1 MCSSTVKTAWEPYAT
16 KPVDRNC
23 HGSRLILSLY
33 PVIQIQNVSKSF
45 GVQVLLDGASMLVG
59 DHERVGLVGRNG
71 CGKSTLFKMIL
82 GQECL
87 DGGSIDIPKKYTL
100 GYLQQHLNFT
110 HATVHEEACSV
121 LKPNEDGW
129 IEEHKVEAIL
139 FGLGFDEESMHKSPA
154 LLSGGFQIRLNLAK
168 VLASEPDMLLLD
180 EPTNYLDIVSMRWL
194 SRFLRSWKGEVLLI
208 THDHHFMDEVCTHT
222 AGIHRHKIRKVKGT
236 VEKLRET
243 IAEEEEVAQRTQENE
258 AKKKAQ
264 LEQVIERFR
273 YKAAKAAMVQSK
285 IKAAAKLANGERLT
299 HERNLEFSFTEA
311 GFPGKRMLQIKGLHF
326 AYPNRDENGTEQGMG
341 PELITDLTME
351 VFKGD
356 RIAIIGPNGR
366 GKTTLLNLIAKEL
379 QPTEGEI
386 SHNPNLQINY
396 FGQTNINR
404 LNLDNTVEEEIA
416 SAIEEVSQKSR
427 ARGLAGLMMF
437 SGDAALKK
445 VKVLSGGERSRVL
458 LGKILASA
466 CNMLLLDE
474 PTNHLD
480 MESIESLIDALED
493 YEGTALVVTHDE
505 ELLHAFANRLVVFDG
520 GKCRV
525 FEGSYADF
533 LEKVGWASEKKPG
546 GTESAN
552 IKVSNIDVK
561 TDAAASGA
569 PRGKE
574 DRKARADYIAE
585 RSKVIKPLEK
595 KIAKIEE
602 DIAKAEAL
610 GGELEAKLVA
620 ASESGDGNAITAIA
634 KDMDDNKK
642 TVDNLYE
649 EWEATSA
656 ELEAAKDKYPI

>member
-1 MCSSTVKTAWEPYAT
+1 M
-16 KPVDRNC
+16 
-23 HGSRLILSLY
+23 
-33 PVIQIQNVSKSF
+33 IQVQNVSKSF

-139 FGLGFDEESMHKSPA
+139 FGLGFDEESMHKSPM

-194 SRFLRSWKGEVLLI
+194 SRFLRNWKGEVLLI

-222 AGIHRHKIRKVKGT
+222 AGIFRHKIRKVKGS

-243 IAEEEEVAQRTQENE
+243 VAEEEEVAQRTQENE

-285 IKAAAKLANGERLT
+285 IKAAAKLATGERLT

-311 GFPGKRMLQIKGLHF
+311 DFPGKRMLQIKGLSF
-326 AYPNRDENGTEQGMG
+326 AYPNRAEDGTAQGMG

-356 RIAIIGPNGR
+356 RIAVIGPNGR

-379 QPTEGEI
+379 SPTAGEI

-416 SAIEEVSQKSR
+416 SAIEEVAQKSR

-458 LGKILASA
+458 LGKILASP

-480 MESIESLIDALED
+480 MESIESLIDALDD
-493 YEGTALVVTHDE
+493 YEGTAMVVTHDE
-505 ELLHAFANRLVVFDG
+505 ELLHAFATRLVVFDG
-520 GKCRV
+520 GKCRI
-525 FEGSYADF
+525 FEGTYADF

-546 GTESAN
+546 GSESAN

-561 TDAAASGA
+561 TDGENSAGAASNGA
-569 PRGKE
+569 PRAKE

-595 KIAKIEE
+595 KLAKIEE

-610 GGELEAKLVA
+610 GGEFEAKLVT

-642 TVDNLYE
+642 KVDQLYE
-649 EWEATSA
+649 EWEKVSA

>member
-1 MCSSTVKTAWEPYAT
+1 
-16 KPVDRNC
+16 
-23 HGSRLILSLY
+23 
-33 PVIQIQNVSKSF
+33 VIQIQNVTKSF
-45 GVQVLLDGASMLVG
+45 GVQVLLDGASLLIG

-87 DGGSIDIPKKYTL
+87 DGGNIDIPKKYTL

-129 IEEHKVEAIL
+129 LEEHKVEAIL
-139 FGLGFDEESMHKSPA
+139 FGLGFDEESMHKSPM

-168 VLASEPDMLLLD
+168 VLAAEPDMLLLD

-222 AGIHRHKIRKVKGT
+222 AGIFRHKIRKVKGT

-258 AKKKAQ
+258 AKKKEQ
-264 LEQVIERFR
+264 LEKVIERFR

-285 IKAAAKLANGERLT
+285 IKAAAKLATGERLT

-311 GFPGKRMLQIKGLHF
+311 GFPGKRMLQIKGISF
-326 AYPNRDENGTEQGMG
+326 AYPNKGEDGTVQGMG

-356 RIAIIGPNGR
+356 RIAVIGPNGR

-379 QPTEGEI
+379 QPTAGEI
-386 SHNPNLQINY
+386 SYNPNLQINY

-520 GKCRV
+520 GTCRI
-525 FEGSYADF
+525 FEGTYADF
-533 LEKVGWASEKKPG
+533 LEKVGWSSEKKPG
-546 GTESAN
+546 GANSAN

-561 TDAAASGA
+561 GDSGA
-569 PRGKE
+569 NRADNAAPSAKE

-595 KIAKIEE
+595 KLAKIEE

-642 TVDNLYE
+642 AVDSLYE
-649 EWEATSA
+649 DWEKTSA
-656 ELEAAKDKYPI
+656 ELESAKDRYPI

>member
-1 MCSSTVKTAWEPYAT
+1 M
-16 KPVDRNC
+16 
-23 HGSRLILSLY
+23 
-33 PVIQIQNVSKSF
+33 IQIQNVSKSF
-45 GVQVLLDGASMLVG
+45 GVQVLLDGASLLVG

-82 GQECL
+82 GQECV

-139 FGLGFDEESMHKSPA
+139 FGLGFDEESMNKSPS

-194 SRFLRSWKGEVLLI
+194 SRFLRAWKGEVLLI

-222 AGIHRHKIRKVKGT
+222 VGIHRHKMRKVKGT

-243 IAEEEEVAQRTQENE
+243 IAEEEEVAMRTQENE
-258 AKKKAQ
+258 QRKKEQ
-264 LEQVIERFR
+264 LERVIERFR

-285 IKAAAKLANGERLT
+285 IKAAAKLANGERLS
-299 HERNLEFSFTEA
+299 HERNLDFSFTETP
-311 GFPGKRMLQIKGLHF
+311 FPGKRMLQIKGISF
-326 AYPNRDENGTEQGMG
+326 AYPNRGDDGTVQGMG

-356 RIAIIGPNGR
+356 RIAVIGPNGR

-379 QPTEGEI
+379 QPTAGEI
-386 SHNPNLQINY
+386 SYNPNLQINY

-493 YEGTALVVTHDE
+493 YEGTAMVVTHDE

-520 GKCRV
+520 GTCRI
-525 FEGSYADF
+525 FEGTYADF

-546 GTESAN
+546 GSESAN

-561 TDAAASGA
+561 TDGDSNNGASA
-569 PRGKE
+569 NPVPRGKE

-595 KIAKIEE
+595 KLANLEAE
-602 DIAKAEAL
+602 IAKAEAL
-610 GGELEAKLVA
+610 GGELEAKLVT

-642 TVDNLYE
+642 KVDQLYE
-649 EWEATSA
+649 DWEKTTA

>member
-1 MCSSTVKTAWEPYAT
+1 M
-16 KPVDRNC
+16 
-23 HGSRLILSLY
+23 
-33 PVIQIQNVSKSF
+33 IQVQNVSKSF
-45 GVQVLLDGASMLVG
+45 GVQVLLDAMLVG

-139 FGLGFDEESMHKSPA
+139 FGLGFDEESMHKSPM

-194 SRFLRSWKGEVLLI
+194 SRFLRNWKGEVLLI

-222 AGIHRHKIRKVKGT
+222 AGIFRHKIRKVKGS

-243 IAEEEEVAQRTQENE
+243 VAEEEEVAQRTQENE

-285 IKAAAKLANGERLT
+285 IKAAAKLATGERLT

-311 GFPGKRMLQIKGLHF
+311 GFPGKRMLQIKGLSF
-326 AYPNRDENGTEQGMG
+326 AYPNRTEDGTVQGMG

-379 QPTEGEI
+379 SPTAGEI

-416 SAIEEVSQKSR
+416 SAIEEVAQKSR

-458 LGKILASA
+458 LGKILASP

-493 YEGTALVVTHDE
+493 YEGTAMVVTHDE
-505 ELLHAFANRLVVFDG
+505 ELLHAFATRLVVFDG

-525 FEGSYADF
+525 FEGTYADF

-546 GTESAN
+546 GSESAN

-561 TDAAASGA
+561 TDGGNASANNAAGGA
-569 PRGKE
+569 PRTKE

-595 KIAKIEE
+595 KLAKLEE

-610 GGELEAKLVA
+610 GGELEAKLVT

-642 TVDNLYE
+642 KVDQLYE
-649 EWEATSA
+649 EWEKVSA

>member
-1 MCSSTVKTAWEPYAT
+1 M
-16 KPVDRNC
+16 
-23 HGSRLILSLY
+23 
-33 PVIQIQNVSKSF
+33 IQVQNVSKSF
-45 GVQVLLDGASMLVG
+45 GMQVLLDQASFLVG
-59 DHERVGLVGRNG
+59 PRERVGLVGRNG

-82 GQECL
+82 GQECT
-87 DGGSIDIPKKYTL
+87 DGGVIDIPKKYTI
-100 GYLQQHLNFT
+100 GYLQQHINFS

-129 IEEHKVEAIL
+129 LEEHKVEAIL
-139 FGLGFDEESMHKSPA
+139 FGLGFDEESMHKSPM

-194 SRFLRSWKGEVLLI
+194 SRFLRNWKGEVLLI

-222 AGIHRHKIRKVKGT
+222 IGIHRHKIRKVKGT

-243 IAEEEEVAQRTQENE
+243 IAEEEEVAMRTQENE

-264 LEQVIERFR
+264 LDQLIERFR

-285 IKAAAKLANGERLT
+285 IKAAAKLATGERLT

-311 GFPGKRMLQIKGLHF
+311 PFPGKRMLQIHGLHF
-326 AYPNRDENGTEQGMG
+326 KYDDG
-341 PELITDLTME
+341 PELIADLEFE

-366 GKTTLLNLIAKEL
+366 GKTTLLNLIAREL
-379 QPTEGEI
+379 QPTQGEI
-386 SHNPNLQINY
+386 CHNPNLQINY

-416 SAIEEVSQKSR
+416 TAIKEVSQKSR

-437 SGDAALKK
+437 SGDNALKK
-445 VKVLSGGERSRVL
+445 IKVLSGGERSRVL
-458 LGKILASA
+458 LGKILAEE
-466 CNMLLLDE
+466 CNLLLLDE

-480 MESIESLIDALED
+480 MESIESLIDALDD
-493 YEGTALVVTHDE
+493 YEGSAMVVTHDE

-520 GKCRV
+520 GQVRI

-533 LEKVGWASEKKPG
+533 LEKVGWAAERKPG
-546 GTESAN
+546 GMDSENA
-552 IKVSNIDVK
+552 KLSNIDVTK
-561 TDAAASGA
+561 DTEPAQSSVPSA
-569 PRGKE
+569 KM

-595 KIAKIEE
+595 AIAKIEE
-602 DIAKAEAL
+602 DITKAEEQS
-610 GGELEAKLVA
+610 GELEAKLVS
-620 ASESGDGNAITAIA
+620 ASESGDGAAITAIA
-634 KDMDDNKK
+634 KDMDDVKK
-642 TVDNLYE
+642 KIDELYTQYE
-649 EWEATSA
+649 VKSA
-656 ELEAAKDKYPI
+656 ELDAAKDKYPI